1 MRKRP
6 PPRTLDVL
14 SKTQFTTN
22 MLRITLGGSGLL
34 GFPDEQDGAY
44 VKLRLGE
51 SGPDGKPLVRTY
63 TVRSYRSG
71 ASEIDIDFVLHDVEG
86 PAADWARNC
95 KPGDQIKVGGPG
107 PKKIADPTAD
117 WFLFAGDMSAL
128 PAIGAN
134 LDALRRDARGYA
146 LLEIINEDDKQE
158 IDAPDGL
165 QIQWIVNPHPDET
178 NTILLDA
185 VRQLEWLEGQPYA
198 WVAGEFSQSLAIR
211 KWLREERG
219 MIREQMYASSYWQ
232 IGQTE
237 DGHRVSKAN
246 AQPDRGR

>member
-14 SKTQFTTN
+14 RKEQFTPN

-51 SGPDGKPLVRTY
+51 SGSDGKPLVRTY
-63 TVRSYRSG
+63 TVRYYRPG
-71 ASEIDIDFVLHDVEG
+71 AREMDIDFVLHDVEG
-86 PAADWARNC
+86 PAVDWARRC
-95 KPGDQIKVGGPG
+95 KLGDQIKVGGPG
-107 PKKIADPTAD
+107 PKKIANPAAD

-134 LDALRRDARGYA
+134 LEALPRDARGFA
-146 LLEIINEDDKQE
+146 LLEIIGEGDKQE
-158 IDAPDGL
+158 IDSPDEL
-165 QIQWIVNPHPDET
+165 QIRWIINPRPDEE

-185 VRQLEWLEGQPYA
+185 VKELEWLEGQPYA

-211 KWLREERG
+211 AWLKEERG
-219 MIREQMYASSYWQ
+219 MTRDHMYASSYWQ

-237 DGHRVSKAN
+237 DGHRVSKRN
-246 AQPDRGR
+246 ASED